1 MNPLIYIIKSVWAPN
16 LASSCSSKATPR
28 TPQLHA
34 ITFCKYL
41 TKETCVIAPDIYNLF
56 AGFYVVTT
64 DKHLHPLSR
73 QYHMESAPE
82 PPSMDLHTHTWCSSQ
97 FSNSPAVPLDS
108 QHPPSPGKTLPCEH
122 IVRSG
127 KHPHIGIRNSPCPTR
142 TESAP
147 NWAYALGPSQNSPLS
162 GFPVPTITTH
172 KYPGFF
178 FEPQPPMPTGMPL
191 SHLSHNHTGQASNSC
206 TPTSGVKFPNDQT
219 CTSTSRSQSLSYKLG
234 MSYSHQLSN
243 FYRTLHTLTPRAPAP
258 LIL

>member
-1 MNPLIYIIKSVWAPN
+1 
-16 LASSCSSKATPR
+16 
-28 TPQLHA
+28 
-34 ITFCKYL
+34 
-41 TKETCVIAPDIYNLF
+41 
-56 AGFYVVTT
+56 
-64 DKHLHPLSR
+64 
-73 QYHMESAPE
+73 
-82 PPSMDLHTHTWCSSQ
+82 MDLHTHTCCSSQ

-127 KHPHIGIRNSPCPTR
+127 KHPHIGTRNSPCPTL

-147 NWAYALGPSQNSPLS
+147 DWAYALGPSHNSPLS

-191 SHLSHNHTGQASNSC
+191 PHLSHNHTGQASNSF
-206 TPTSGVKFPNDQT
+206 TPTSGAKFPNDQT

-234 MSYSHQLSN
+234 MSYLHQLSN